1 MMEIKKLVQLKRK
14 LLLNKVGDEKLNKK
28 SKIFI
33 GIYILLFIFFGMG
46 MTYSVFHSNVNMNN
60 SNQNIA
66 KFIFDSK
73 GFNKLEFPLVNLTP
87 SDKLEYNFSVAN
99 NNEELSSDV
108 TIEYKLSIE
117 TYHFAPLLIKL
128 YDLNNNIIIDCN
140 ENSFSRNNDNKLI
153 CNSDIMTLSHNE
165 KKTDNYKLV
174 VEYEKGYDDVL
185 YSDLVDYINVEIS
198 SWQKLS

>member
-1 MMEIKKLVQLKRK
+1 MS
-14 LLLNKVGDEKLNKK
+14 KK

-33 GIYILLFIFFGMG
+33 GIYILLIIFFGMG
-46 MTYSVFHSNVNMNN
+46 ITYSVFHSNVNINS

-73 GFNKLEFPLVNLTP
+73 GFNKLEIPLVNLTP
-87 SDKLEYNFSVAN
+87 NDKLEYDFSVTN
-99 NNEELSSDV
+99 NNEVVSSDV
-108 TIEYKLSIE
+108 TIEYKLTIE

-128 YDLNNNIIIDCN
+128 YDSNDNIIIDCN
-140 ENSFSRNNDNKLI
+140 ENSFSRNDDNKLI
-153 CNSDIMTLSHNE
+153 CNSEIMTLSHNDM
-165 KKTDNYKLV
+165 KTDNYKLV